1 MPLQAAPGFA
11 CSAQLGA
18 RWASAGGLESP
29 PTAGA
34 RVYPS
39 APHTVARGA
48 GISHQSEAWSSLNV
62 YLCQVKCDSCIAPAV
77 DTADGGLRPRRACVR
92 GLVENGDMASLV
104 VTSSRTPSFRRPSTK
119 SPSIRNLQKQQGRSG
134 VYRGYDGQN
143 AVMECDAH
151 QRLAGRNTNVKP

>member
-18 RWASAGGLESP
+18 RWASTGGLESP

-48 GISHQSEAWSSLNV
+48 WFSHQSHLSSSLNV
-62 YLCQVKCDSCIAPAV
+62 YLCQAKCDSGIAPAV
-77 DTADGGLRPRRACVR
+77 HTADGLLPPRRAFVW

-104 VTSSRTPSFRRPSTK
+104 VTSSRIPRLQATIQQTPFNSRLANK
-119 SPSIRNLQKQQGRSG
+119 QGR
-134 VYRGYDGQN
+134 RGIYLSVHERESAEMLWN
-143 AVMECDAH
+143 A
-151 QRLAGRNTNVKP
+151 Q